1 MATRQTSTNS
11 RKHRRLV
18 RVLKASLSFLPL
30 LGLTWVFGL
39 VAAFDSGVVLQY
51 VPCMH
56 ATIYM
61 IPFP

>member
-1 MATRQTSTNS
+1 MATRQTSTDN
-11 RKHRRLV
+11 RKRQRLI

-56 ATIYM
+56 AIIYI
-61 IPFP
+61 IPFA